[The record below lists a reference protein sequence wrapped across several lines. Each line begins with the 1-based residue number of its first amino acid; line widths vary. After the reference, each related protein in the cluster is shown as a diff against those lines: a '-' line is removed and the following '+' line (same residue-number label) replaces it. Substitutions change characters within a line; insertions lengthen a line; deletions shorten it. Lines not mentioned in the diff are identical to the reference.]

1 MRGGQSHVDLRWE
14 ERDCVITNLK
24 CFADEIRPYPEV

>member
-1 MRGGQSHVDLRWE
+1 MIGGQNHVDLRRE
-14 ERDCVITNLK
+14 ERDCVIINLK